1 MSVTVDSVSKRWDEF
16 YAMAMSICK
25 NEELSND
32 LVQMMFLKLLD
43 IERKEGSLDRIK
55 YKDEINTYFCYRI
68 LFNLFLEYVNQSTKR
83 DKLFVYIDDLKSS
96 IKLEYDPN
104 ESALAEEE
112 YHEKQLELLKE
123 VEATELHWYDAQLLK
138 EYGMSDKSL
147 RQLGKETGISTM
159 SIYNTIKNARR
170 KVKESAQAEKV
181 KEYKEAKARRDK
193 KD

>member
-1 MSVTVDSVSKRWDEF
+1 MNVTVDSVSKRWDEF
-16 YAMAMSICK
+16 YSMAMSICK

-32 LVQMMFLKLLD
+32 LVQLMFVKLLD

-68 LFNLFLEYVNQSTKR
+68 LLTLFADYTRQKTRHE
-83 DKLFVYIDDLKSS
+83 KLFVYIEDLKGAIS
-96 IKLEYDPN
+96 LEYDPN

-112 YHEKQLELLKE
+112 YHEKQAQLIKE
-123 VEATELHWYDAQLLK
+123 VEAADLHWYDAQLLK

-147 RQLGKETGISTM
+147 RQLAKETGISTM
-159 SIYNTIKNARR
+159 SIYNTIKNARQQIKNTAKAK
-170 KVKESAQAEKV
+170 KVKD
-181 KEYKEAKARRDK
+181 YKEAKARRDK